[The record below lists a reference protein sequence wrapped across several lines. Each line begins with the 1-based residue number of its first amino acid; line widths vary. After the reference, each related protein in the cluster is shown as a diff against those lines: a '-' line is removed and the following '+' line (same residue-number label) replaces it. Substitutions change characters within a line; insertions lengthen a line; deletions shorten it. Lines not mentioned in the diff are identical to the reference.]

1 MVQFLVEHGACIYA
15 TTIRDN
21 ETAAEKCEEEEENY
35 AICSQYLLC
44 KLLDLQFYSIYK
56 TSGQLKMRYLNRR

>member
-21 ETAAEKCEEEEENY
+21 ETAAEKCEEEEDNY
-35 AICSQYLLC
+35 ATCSQYLLC
-44 KLLDLQFYSIYK
+44 KLRKS
-56 TSGQLKMRYLNRR
+56 SVLKEKRNGNYQIGFQ

>member
-35 AICSQYLLC
+35 ATCSQYLLC
-44 KLLDLQFYSIYK
+44 KFRVGGK
-56 TSGQLKMRYLNRR
+56 NPV

>member
-35 AICSQYLLC
+35 ATCSQYLLC
-44 KLLDLQFYSIYK
+44 KFKKINEKKKYLFFLLFSCTK
-56 TSGQLKMRYLNRR
+56 

>member
-35 AICSQYLLC
+35 ATCSQYLLC
-44 KLLDLQFYSIYK
+44 KLIK
-56 TSGQLKMRYLNRR
+56 NLK

>member
-1 MVQFLVEHGACIYA
+1 MKLLIEHGACIYA

-35 AICSQYLLC
+35 ISCLQYLLS
-44 KLLDLQFYSIYK
+44 KLKKFIFLFFKKKKFIDFF
-56 TSGQLKMRYLNRR
+56 